1 METQIFGLI
10 ISMGLL
16 TYLVR
21 LVPFLVIKRIRPRR
35 IVEDW
40 ITYVGEGIL
49 VSLLFPYLLLG
60 GKDFDVSVGNV
71 KILSGVFCVVIAL
84 KTNSVILTIVG
95 GIVSVI
101 IASRILG

>member
-49 VSLLFPYLLLG
+49 VSLLLPYLLLE
-60 GKDFDVSVGNV
+60 GKNFDVSVGNV
-71 KILSGVFCVVIAL
+71 KILSGIFCVVIAL
-84 KTNSVILTIVG
+84 KTNSLIFTVMS
-95 GIVSVI
+95 GIACFI
-101 IASRILG
+101 ITSCILG

>member
-1 METQIFGLI
+1 M
-10 ISMGLL
+10 
-16 TYLVR
+16 
-21 LVPFLVIKRIRPRR
+21 VIRRIRLPR

-40 ITYVGEGIL
+40 ITYLGEGIL
-49 VSLLFPYLLLG
+49 VSLLLPYLLLD

-84 KTNSVILTIVG
+84 KTNSLVFTIIG
-95 GIVSVI
+95 GIVCVI